1 MSSENIKLALKLMGV
16 MEMYEKFHRAL
27 QTMKNDSPIFTAA
40 KNVLAMP
47 ELANDID
54 KVFINGVL
62 VLTEATA
69 ATYADV
75 FNKRDLKKLIK
86 FYKSDVG
93 KKFIGYSQH
102 IEEKVMDASTIWM
115 TESITE
121 ISSIVLSYSDK
132 INNLKDKIESA
143 VPAST
148 KLH

>member
-1 MSSENIKLALKLMGV
+1 MSLKEMQLALKLMGV
-16 MEMYEKFHRAL
+16 MGMYEKFHRAL

-62 VLTEATA
+62 VLTEVTA

-75 FNKRDLKKLIK
+75 FSKRDLKKLIK

-93 KKFIGYSQH
+93 KKFVGHSSY
-102 IEEKVMDASTIWM
+102 IEEKVMNASTSWM

-121 ISSIVLSYSDK
+121 ISSIVLSYSNE
-132 INNLKDKIESA
+132 INNLKDKMESA